1 MHTAFWA
8 LVTASNHDIGQSAI
22 SSIPL
27 ETVHFILSHLHFI
40 KTSKNS
46 SKLSNSWNERCIVA
60 RISHGKVPFTK
71 TVITFVLIDL
81 GSSSWSHFVDYK
93 IPYKMVLTTIR
104 SIKKLWPTEKNAGF
118 FLGHGIY
125 IFSCFSI
132 LTIRK
137 MIGILPCQRLT
148 PIWTAANASSKIIH
162 RNFPTA
168 ASEMFCF
175 LPVMVW
181 FHRPWSRQKYY
192 NYST

>member
-1 MHTAFWA
+1 MHTALRA
-8 LVTASNHDIGQSAI
+8 LVTASNHDIGQSSI
-22 SSIPL
+22 SSIP
-27 ETVHFILSHLHFI
+27 SGNRSLHFKSFASI

-46 SKLSNSWNERCIVA
+46 SKLSNSWNERCMAA

-93 IPYKMVLTTIR
+93 IPYKMVLTTIM
-104 SIKKLWPTEKNAGF
+104 IHEKLWPTEKNAGF